1 MRKGKTYSTLTVFL
15 SFCFLI
21 LGSLNAQATILTLE
35 LDYLFCGA
43 REPAGTPPW
52 LVARFDDEGTSGSV
66 KLNLS
71 SEGLVDNEYVDR
83 WHFNLNP
90 LLDPAHLDIVADP
103 RNAISATEII
113 RRGNNEKAPKLRAAS
128 SGYYDIVF
136 DFTNENSSNGPSKFG
151 EAFSLNYTIKGIDS
165 LSALSFDFP
174 SIPAV
179 GQDKG
184 PFVSAAH
191 VLWIDT
197 HNAESAGWIAD
208 KNAGTVVPEP
218 ATMLLLGSGL
228 IGLGAFRGKVGK
240 K

>member
-1 MRKGKTYSTLTVFL
+1 MRKGKIYSTLTVFL

-21 LGSLNAQATILTLE
+21 LGSLQAQATILTLE

-43 REPAGTPPW
+43 REPAGTAPW
-52 LVARFDDEGTSGSV
+52 LVATFDDKDTPGSV
-66 KLNLS
+66 ELNLS
-71 SEGLVDNEYVDR
+71 SEGLVGNEYVDR
-83 WHFNLNP
+83 WHFNLDP
-90 LLDPAHLDIVADP
+90 LLDPALLSIEADEG
-103 RNAISATEII
+103 NAISATEII
-113 RRGNNEKAPKLRAAS
+113 RRGNNEKAPNLRAAS

-136 DFTNENSSNGPSKFG
+136 DFTNENSSNGPSKFN
-151 EAFSLNYTIKGIDS
+151 EDLSLNYTISGIVS
-165 LSALSFDFP
+165 LSALSFDFL

-208 KNAGTVVPEP
+208 KNGGTVVPEP

-228 IGLGAFRGKVGK
+228 IGLGAFRGRLGK